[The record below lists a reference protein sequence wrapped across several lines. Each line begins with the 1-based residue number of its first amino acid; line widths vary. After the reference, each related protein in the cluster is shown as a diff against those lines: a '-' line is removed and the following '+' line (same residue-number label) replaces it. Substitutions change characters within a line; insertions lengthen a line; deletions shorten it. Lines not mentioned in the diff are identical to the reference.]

1 MSRLQCEK
9 PIKVAGEAAEGI
21 CVRGSGLITWHRSKT
36 TSRPLC
42 HSTLTA
48 KRILSLFIYF
58 SWVFRQRKSCFC
70 LNDTE
75 KNSERFRRALRL
87 FERQVCRSWLVVAAV
102 PLKCSLASR
111 LAWWRHFGSWIEKNF
126 AGRIWNLWFVNSNG
140 NWNQIISDPKTDT
153 ARIGP
158 HFDLHNTT
166 TQQYQQQN
174 HTFFF
179 IS

>member
-75 KNSERFRRALRL
+75 KNSERFHRALRL

-111 LAWWRHFGSWIEKNF
+111 LAWWRHFGSWIEKILQ
-126 AGRIWNLWFVNSNG
+126 AESEICDLWIRMGIGIRSYLT
-140 NWNQIISDPKTDT
+140 PKLILLGSVLTST
-153 ARIGP
+153 C
-158 HFDLHNTT
+158 T
-166 TQQYQQQN
+166 TQQHN
-174 HTFFF
+174 SSNNKITFFFF